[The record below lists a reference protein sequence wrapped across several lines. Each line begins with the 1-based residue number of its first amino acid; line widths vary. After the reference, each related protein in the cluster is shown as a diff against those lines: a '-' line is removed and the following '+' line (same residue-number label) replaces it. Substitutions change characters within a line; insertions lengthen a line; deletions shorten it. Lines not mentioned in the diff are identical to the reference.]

1 MADIFIKSLYT
12 VLIVSIRNI
21 ADQQL
26 FLFNLD
32 INNIAASAGSA
43 CTSGSDSGSHVLKE
57 IKTEKGYVNVRFS
70 FSKYNSVDEVDY
82 VVNKIEEIRNL

>member
-1 MADIFIKSLYT
+1 MSDNTNESLYT
-12 VLIVSIRNI
+12 VLNVSIPKI
-21 ADQQL
+21 EDQQM

-57 IKTEKGYVNVRFS
+57 ISTIDGYVNVRFS
-70 FSKYNSVDEVDY
+70 FSKYNSLEEVDY
-82 VVNKIEEIRNL
+82 VVNKIVEISEF